1 MNNEN
6 IIALPAKGWR
16 KRQIMEKQEPEWKR
30 MLPDFFY
37 TPVAAYLLGLF
48 MGYLLWGIKP

>member
-1 MNNEN
+1 MSAN
-6 IIALPAKGWR
+6 GWR

-37 TPVAAYLLGLF
+37 TPIGAYLLGLL
-48 MGYLLWGIKP
+48 MGYLLRG